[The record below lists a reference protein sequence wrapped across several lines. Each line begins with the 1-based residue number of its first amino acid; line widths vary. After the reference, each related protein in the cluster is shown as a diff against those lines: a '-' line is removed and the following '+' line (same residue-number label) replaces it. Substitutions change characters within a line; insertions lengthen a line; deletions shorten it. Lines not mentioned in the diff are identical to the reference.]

1 MTQRTLVILKPSCL
15 MRGLVGEV
23 TQRFERKGLHLC
35 GMKMCQLT
43 DAQLTEHYAHLAGK
57 PFFQQIKDAMMITPV
72 IVCCYEGIDAVDVVR
87 ALTGST
93 NGRKAA
99 PGTIRGDYSMS
110 FQENIVH
117 ASDSVENAAVEVA
130 RFFQPEELFDY
141 KMPLRQ
147 FTYAAD
153 EV

>member
-1 MTQRTLVILKPSCL
+1 MLQRTLVILKPSCL

-23 TQRFERKGLHLC
+23 TRRFEQKGLHLC

-43 DAQLTEHYAHLAGK
+43 DAQLSEHYAHLSAK
-57 PFFQQIKDAMMITPV
+57 PFFQQIKDAMMVTPV

-87 ALTGST
+87 SLTGST

-99 PGTIRGDYSMS
+99 PGTIRGDFSVSY
-110 FQENIVH
+110 QENIVH
-117 ASDSVENAAVEVA
+117 ASDSAENAAIELA
-130 RFFQPEELFDY
+130 RFFSPEELFDY
-141 KMPLRQ
+141 AQPLRD

-153 EV
+153 EF

>member
-1 MTQRTLVILKPSCL
+1 

-23 TQRFERKGLHLC
+23 TRRFEQKGLHLC
-35 GMKMCQLT
+35 GMKMCRLT
-43 DAQLTEHYAHLAGK
+43 DAQLNEHYAHLAGK

-87 ALTGST
+87 SLTGST

-99 PGTIRGDYSMS
+99 PGTIRGDLSMS

-117 ASDSVENAAVEVA
+117 ASDSAETALAEVA
-130 RFFQPEELFDY
+130 RFFRPDELFDY
-141 KMPLRQ
+141 PQPLRE

>member
-1 MTQRTLVILKPSCL
+1 

-23 TQRFERKGLHLC
+23 TRRFEQKGLHLC
-35 GMKMCQLT
+35 GMKMCRLT
-43 DAQLTEHYAHLAGK
+43 DTQLNEHYAHLAGK

-99 PGTIRGDYSMS
+99 PGTIRGDLSMS

-117 ASDSVENAAVEVA
+117 ASDSAETALAEVA
-130 RFFQPEELFDY
+130 RFFRPDELFDY
-141 KMPLRQ
+141 PQPLRE

>member
-23 TQRFERKGLHLC
+23 TRRFEQKGLRLI

-43 DAQLTEHYAHLAGK
+43 DAQLSEHYAHLAGK
-57 PFFQQIKDAMMITPV
+57 AFFQQIKDAMMITPV
-72 IVCCYEGIDAVDVVR
+72 IVCCYEGIDAVEVVR
-87 ALTGST
+87 TLTGST

-117 ASDSVENAAVEVA
+117 ASDSEENAVAELA

-141 KMPLRQ
+141 PNPLRG
-147 FTYAAD
+147 FVYAAD